1 MDMPRSARLDAPGV
15 LHHVI
20 IRGMERRNIF
30 RCDSDREDFLK
41 RLGDLLEATRTTCY
55 AWALLPNHAHF
66 LLRTGVVPLATV
78 MRRLLTGYVV
88 SFNRRYHR
96 HGYLFQNRYKSIAC
110 QEEAYLKELVR
121 YIHLNP
127 LRAGTVTDLA
137 KLGVYPY
144 CGHSAL
150 MGKRERAWQDLDYVL
165 GYFGKRVGRA
175 RRAYVSYVRA
185 GISQGH
191 REDLIG
197 GGLIRSLGGWTEVK
211 SLRSGGKYHLKSDE
225 RILGDADF
233 VDEVLSRA
241 DEHYSRQAELRR
253 RGYTLQRVA
262 KRVARICEIEERA
275 IFGRGR
281 QQDQVRARDLF
292 CFWAVRELGISMT
305 EVAKSVRMTPPGVGY
320 AVRRG
325 EALARERRYRLMT
338 GF

>member
-1 MDMPRSARLDAPGV
+1 MPRSARLDAPGV

-30 RCDSDREDFLK
+30 RTDFDRQDFLK
-41 RLGDLLEATRTTCY
+41 RLGKLLEQTRTTCY

-66 LLRTGVVPLATV
+66 LLRTGLVPLATV

-88 SFNRRYHR
+88 NFNRRYHR

-127 LRAGTVTDLA
+127 VRAGTVTSLA
-137 KLGVYPY
+137 KLGTYPY

-150 MGKRERAWQDLDYVL
+150 MGKRVRAWQDVEYVL
-165 GYFGKRVGRA
+165 GDFGARVGRA
-175 RRAYVSYVRA
+175 RRAYLSYVNA
-185 GISQGH
+185 GIHQGH
-191 REDLIG
+191 REELIG

-225 RILGDADF
+225 RVLGDSDFADG
-233 VDEVLSRA
+233 VLSRA
-241 DEHYSRQAELRR
+241 GEHYSRQAELRR
-253 RGYTLQRVA
+253 RGYNLQRIA
-262 KRVARICEIEERA
+262 KRVARVFEIDETA
-275 IFGRGR
+275 IFRRGR
-281 QQDQVRARDLF
+281 QQERVRARDLF
-292 CFWAVRELGISMT
+292 CFWAVRELGISLT
-305 EVAKSVRMTPPGVGY
+305 EVARSVRMTPSGVGY

-325 EALARERRYRLMT
+325 EALAQERR
-338 GF
+338 

>member
-1 MDMPRSARLDAPGV
+1 
-15 LHHVI
+15 
-20 IRGMERRNIF
+20 MERRSIF
-30 RCDSDREDFLK
+30 RSDGDRQDFLR
-41 RLGDLLEATRTTCY
+41 RLGKLLEQTRTTCY

-66 LLRTGVVPLATV
+66 LLRTGLVPLATV
-78 MRRLLTGYVV
+78 MRRLLTGYAV

-127 LRAGTVTDLA
+127 VRAGMVTNLA
-137 KLGVYPY
+137 KLGTYSY

-165 GYFGKRVGRA
+165 GYFGTTVGQA
-175 RRAYVSYVRA
+175 RRAYLAYVKA
-185 GISQGH
+185 GIRQGH

-211 SLRSGGKYHLKSDE
+211 SLRSRGKYHLKSDE
-225 RILGDADF
+225 RILGDSDF
-233 VDEVLSRA
+233 VDEVLSKA

-253 RGYTLQRVA
+253 RGYNLQSLA
-262 KRVARICEIEERA
+262 KTVARVCDIDERA

-281 QQDQVRARDLF
+281 EHERVRARDLF
-292 CFWAVRELGISMT
+292 CFWAVRELGISMS
-305 EVAKSVRMTPPGVGY
+305 EVARSLRMTPPGVGY

-325 EALARERRYRLMT
+325 EPLAQARRWRLVM
-338 GF
+338 

>member
-1 MDMPRSARLDAPGV
+1 
-15 LHHVI
+15 
-20 IRGMERRNIF
+20 MERRNIF
-30 RCDSDREDFLK
+30 RSDSDREDFLK
-41 RLGDLLEATRTTCY
+41 RLGDILETTRTTCY

-66 LLRTGVVPLATV
+66 LLRTGLVPLATV

-88 SFNRRYHR
+88 SFNRRHHR

-127 LRAGTVTDLA
+127 LRAGTVASLS
-137 KLGVYPY
+137 KLGAYPY

-165 GYFGKRVGRA
+165 GYFGKTVGRA
-175 RRAYVSYVRA
+175 RTAYLSYVKA
-185 GISQGH
+185 CISQGH

-197 GGLIRSLGGWTEVK
+197 GGLIRSLGGWTEVE

-225 RILGDADF
+225 RILGDSEF

-241 DEHYSRQAELRR
+241 DDHYSQQAELRR

-262 KRVARICEIEERA
+262 KRVARVCETDERA
-275 IFGRGR
+275 IFARGR
-281 QQDQVRARDLF
+281 QQERVRARDLF
-292 CFWAVRELGISMT
+292 CFWAVRQLGVSMT
-305 EVAKSVRMTPPGVGY
+305 EVARSVRMTPPGVGY

-325 EALARERRYRLMT
+325 EALAQEKNYRLGVGT
-338 GF
+338 I

>member
-1 MDMPRSARLDAPGV
+1 
-15 LHHVI
+15 
-20 IRGMERRNIF
+20 
-30 RCDSDREDFLK
+30 
-41 RLGDLLEATRTTCY
+41 
-55 AWALLPNHAHF
+55 
-66 LLRTGVVPLATV
+66 

-88 SFNRRYHR
+88 SFNHRYHR

-110 QEEAYLKELVR
+110 QEEAYLKDLVR

-127 LRAGTVTDLA
+127 VRARTVTSLT
-137 KLGVYPY
+137 KLGAYPY

-165 GYFGKRVGRA
+165 GFFGKRVGQA
-175 RRAYVSYVRA
+175 RRAYLSYVKA

-211 SLRSGGKYHLKSDE
+211 SRRSGGKYHLKSDE
-225 RILGDADF
+225 RILGDSEF

-262 KRVARICEIEERA
+262 KRVARVCEIDERV
-275 IFGRGR
+275 IFARGR
-281 QQDQVRARDLF
+281 QQERVRARDLF

-305 EVAKSVRMTPPGVGY
+305 EVARSVRMTPPGVGY

-325 EALARERRYRLMT
+325 EALAQEKSYWLAPGT
-338 GF
+338 I